1 MSNGQQKRT
10 HSESTQLPATDPDP
24 SEAAQPE
31 LHYLA
36 PANEPMTAASDA
48 ARSRFTNPWH
58 RRLLPGFV
66 VFTLLALLV
75 APVVVR
81 LHTGTLRQRSN
92 ELVEP
97 AQDLVNELQLSLAVG
112 MSLLR
117 GYELSEEDVFLVT
130 YEDVLERE
138 RHAFDELES
147 YIKRL
152 SPETQAK
159 YREFK
164 SDVDDWRARVT
175 EAEIVQQKFAL
186 DADDERLPRQQV
198 HYEKALSAA
207 MDLRTALLEE
217 AERNQDAIEST
228 ERAGMAIN
236 VLLVLLAL
244 SASVIVFLIARE
256 LRGLAQ
262 DADRERALAERAG
275 QSKARVIRGISHDL
289 RNPLAVAHMAAN
301 LLGEAGDS
309 LTEKQRR
316 CVARLQRSLDSMV
329 RIIDDLLEV
338 AVGKSGEIVIRRV
351 PTDVAEIVRNT
362 AEDHATLAE
371 QKGLSL
377 ELHVADSLP
386 AIDTDPLRVR
396 EILGNLLSNALKY
409 TPAGGRVE
417 VHSKLQNAEEAPRP
431 GSWLTV
437 DVRDSGPGIPE
448 QAQEVIF
455 NEYARLDSREQGLG
469 IGLSISRRI
478 AEQLE
483 GHLTVASRPNQG
495 ATFTLW
501 LPVKAA

>member
-1 MSNGQQKRT
+1 ACA
-10 HSESTQLPATDPDP
+10 LPI
-24 SEAAQPE
+24 
-31 LHYLA
+31 
-36 PANEPMTAASDA
+36 
-48 ARSRFTNPWH
+48 F
-58 RRLLPGFV
+58 
-66 VFTLLALLV
+66 
-75 APVVVR
+75 
-81 LHTGTLRQRSN
+81 
-92 ELVEP
+92 
-97 AQDLVNELQLSLAVG
+97 
-112 MSLLR
+112 
-117 GYELSEEDVFLVT
+117 
-130 YEDVLERE
+130 
-138 RHAFDELES
+138 
-147 YIKRL
+147 
-152 SPETQAK
+152 
-159 YREFK
+159 
-164 SDVDDWRARVT
+164 
-175 EAEIVQQKFAL
+175 
-186 DADDERLPRQQV
+186 
-198 HYEKALSAA
+198 
-207 MDLRTALLEE
+207 
-217 AERNQDAIEST
+217 
-228 ERAGMAIN
+228 
-236 VLLVLLAL
+236 
-244 SASVIVFLIARE
+244 IVFLIARE
-256 LRGLAQ
+256 LRGLGQ